1 MLKSCKYCGKI
12 HDSKYDCGKKPRRK
26 KIRTEQNQ
34 FRSTNAWKNK
44 SIQIRER
51 DHYLC
56 QVCARNLYHTQQQYN
71 DKGLEVH
78 HIIPVAEDYDRR
90 LDDENLITLCEYH
103 HEMAERGEIPRGV
116 IQAIARQQEENSD
129 PPGGENPYFF

>member
-1 MLKSCKYCGKI
+1 MLKSCKYCGNI

-44 SIQIRER
+44 SIQIRVR

-56 QVCARNLYHTQQQYN
+56 QVCIRNLYHTQQQYN
-71 DKGLEVH
+71 DKDLEVH

-90 LDDENLITLCEYH
+90 LDNENLITLCEYH
-103 HEMAERGEIPRGV
+103 HEMSERGEIPREALK
-116 IQAIARQQEENSD
+116 AIVRQQETNWD
-129 PPGGENPYFF
+129 PPGGENPYFS

>member
-44 SIQIRER
+44 SIRIRTR

-56 QVCARNLYHTQQQYN
+56 QVCIRNLYHTHQQYN
-71 DKGLEVH
+71 DKDLEVH
-78 HIIPVAEDYDRR
+78 HIIPVVENYDKR
-90 LDDENLITLCEYH
+90 LDDDNLITLCGPH
-103 HEMAERGEIPRGV
+103 HEMAERGEISREELRT
-116 IQAIARQQEENSD
+116 IARQQEAN
-129 PPGGENPYFF
+129 

>member
-34 FRSTNAWKNK
+34 FRITNAWKNK
-44 SIQIRER
+44 SIQIRVR

-56 QVCARNLYHTQQQYN
+56 QVCIRNLYHTQQQYN
-71 DKGLEVH
+71 DKDLEVH

-90 LDDENLITLCEYH
+90 LDGENLITLCKYH
-103 HEMAERGEIPRGV
+103 HEMAERGEIPREV
-116 IQAIARQQEENSD
+116 LRAIARKQEENSD
-129 PPGGENPYFF
+129 PPGGENPYFS

>member
-44 SIQIRER
+44 SIQIRTR
-51 DHYLC
+51 DRYLC
-56 QVCARNLYHTQQQYN
+56 QVCIRNLYHTQQQYN
-71 DKGLEVH
+71 DKDLEVH
-78 HIIPVAEDYDRR
+78 HIIPVVEDYDKR
-90 LDDENLITLCEYH
+90 LDDDNLITLCGPH
-103 HEMAERGEIPRGV
+103 HEMAEQGEISREELRT
-116 IQAIARQQEENSD
+116 IARQQEAN
-129 PPGGENPYFF
+129 

>member
-26 KIRTEQNQ
+26 KIHTEQNQ

-44 SIQIRER
+44 SIQIRVR

-56 QVCARNLYHTQQQYN
+56 QVCIRNLYHTQQQYN
-71 DKGLEVH
+71 DKDLEVH

-90 LDDENLITLCEYH
+90 LDNENLITLCEYH
-103 HEMAERGEIPRGV
+103 HEMAEREEIPREALK
-116 IQAIARQQEENSD
+116 AIVRQQEENLD